1 MKHIKAL
8 SLVSILFVASFVLS
22 ACSEKDD
29 RYQAERSELTLK
41 LNESIRKIDLKITD
55 LERQRE
61 GASESV
67 TDMIDK
73 NIDTLKERKEVL
85 EDRRDDIN
93 NTLDDKWDAFKAD
106 VNKSID
112 DTENWLENA
121 KLDVQE
127 ELNMDKK

>member
-41 LNESIRKIDLKITD
+41 LNESIRKIDLKIAD

>member
-1 MKHIKAL
+1 MKHIKVL
-8 SLVSILFVASFVLS
+8 SIVSILFVAGFVLA

-41 LNESIRKIDLKITD
+41 LNESIRKIDLKIAD

-61 GASESV
+61 GAAESV
-67 TDMIDK
+67 QDMIDK
-73 NIDTLKERKEVL
+73 NIETLKERKENL

-93 NTLDDKWDAFKAD
+93 NTLDDKWEAFKAD

-121 KLDVQE
+121 KMDVQE